1 MAKYVLQC
9 INILRI
15 IAACSRSA
23 FNYNLRTL
31 FITLNITW
39 IGYCARVKV
48 KSFLLQGD
56 SGGPLITER
65 EDKKYELIGVVSW
78 GNGCARPGYPG
89 VYTKVTRYVD
99 WILKNSKDGCFCEH
113 N

>member
-1 MAKYVLQC
+1 MGANNK
-9 INILRI
+9 
-15 IAACSRSA
+15 
-23 FNYNLRTL
+23 
-31 FITLNITW
+31 
-39 IGYCARVKV
+39 
-48 KSFLLQGD
+48 KSFVLQGD

-89 VYTKVTRYVD
+89 VYTRVTQYMD